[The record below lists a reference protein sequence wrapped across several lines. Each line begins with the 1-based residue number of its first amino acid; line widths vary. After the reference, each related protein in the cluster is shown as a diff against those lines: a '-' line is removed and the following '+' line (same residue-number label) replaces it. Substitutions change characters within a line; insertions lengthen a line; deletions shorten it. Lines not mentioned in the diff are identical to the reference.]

1 MTSSHPETGLV
12 YREAF
17 LHHEIRP
24 GHPESPLRL
33 VRMMDAFRA
42 AGLLE
47 ATVRIED
54 WPDALPFLRGRH
66 EAEHVERIRR
76 IPKTGEIAELA
87 VAGALAAVRDVSA
100 GKRRNAFCAVRPPG
114 HHANNTGAEEGF
126 CYFSNA
132 AIAADFARRACGRER
147 ILIVDWDYHHG
158 NATQNAFYDDPSVLF
173 FSTHNWHDYPGTGDP
188 GLAGKSDGTGTN
200 FNVHLGPGA
209 TDRDMLAAWDRTL
222 LPAVE
227 RFRPDFVLISAGF
240 DSRKDD
246 LLGSFAV
253 TDDGFRKMTRTLMD
267 VADHYCEG
275 RLVSLLE
282 GGYNV
287 DGSARAA
294 TTHLATLT
302 D

>member
-1 MTSSHPETGLV
+1 
-12 YREAF
+12 
-17 LHHEIRP
+17 
-24 GHPESPLRL
+24 
-33 VRMMDAFRA
+33 MMDAFRA

-47 ATVRIED
+47 ATARIED

-132 AIAADFARRACGRER
+132 AIAADFARRACGRGR

-188 GLAGKSDGTGTN
+188 DLAGKSDGTGTN

-222 LPAVE
+222 LPAVAVAGDVLGDTNLPLR
-227 RFRPDFVLISAGF
+227 RFESEKVCRRIDMAWRKSDPRRDEYRVLAEFIAARFAPPPPVHPSA
-240 DSRKDD
+240 
-246 LLGSFAV
+246 
-253 TDDGFRKMTRTLMD
+253 
-267 VADHYCEG
+267 E
-275 RLVSLLE
+275 
-282 GGYNV
+282 
-287 DGSARAA
+287 
-294 TTHLATLT
+294 
-302 D
+302 